1 MAQTKTTKD
10 RQPAIDIYNRHSRVK
25 QRIIWLYYKG
35 AQTNN
40 TEGISPTG
48 IVGGVTDYSI
58 SGNVKYY
65 LTSKQFRFQAKVSK
79 KTMAFCL
86 YCCFIYFISL
96 IRSILFFYSFC
107 FCFVESL

>member
-65 LTSKQFRFQAKVSK
+65 LNSKQFRFQAKVSNNVLL
-79 KTMAFCL
+79 L
-86 YCCFIYFISL
+86 YCCFVSL
-96 IRSILFFYSFC
+96 NLINSFC
-107 FCFVESL
+107 FCCRIFVKLHYN

>member
-10 RQPAIDIYNRHSRVK
+10 RHPAIENYNRASHLK
-25 QRIIWLYYKG
+25 QRIIWLYFKG

-58 SGNVKYY
+58 SGSVKYY
-65 LTSKQFRFQAKVSK
+65 LTPKQFRFQAKASK
-79 KTMAFCL
+79 KTMAFCF
-86 YCCFIYFISL
+86 CIV
-96 IRSILFFYSFC
+96 ILFH
-107 FCFVESL
+107 